1 MKTMRKGRLHSIG
14 GYIRRVAP
22 SNLKR
27 AWLFG
32 SCVKG
37 PWKAARDID
46 LLVQAIPGLS
56 LMEAAGL
63 KISLE
68 KKLGRRVDVIS
79 RKYLHPVL
87 RPEIETTKV
96 LIYEKH

>member
-1 MKTMRKGRLHSIG
+1 MRC
-14 GYIRRVAP
+14 VAP
-22 SNLKR
+22 SNLRR

-32 SCVKG
+32 SCVKNSG
-37 PWKAARDID
+37 RGGNDVDI
-46 LLVQAIPGLS
+46 LVEASPGLS

-68 KKLGRRVDVIS
+68 DKLDRRVDIVS
-79 RKYLHPVL
+79 RKYLHPGL
-87 RPEIETTKV
+87 RGEIEATKV